1 MNKRIKLISV
11 LLTFVLLFSITGNYA
26 AYAEDSKTVTQLIEL
41 TGNQN
46 VDVINSVPENIV
58 PIYFDEVQKASEYI
72 NIIDKY
78 DVSLSSEDAL
88 KYYDENNNRIDLSG
102 VEISDLNFVSN
113 NYDIVSLEDN
123 DNGIMPLASNTGI
136 KSKVVY
142 SNGIS
147 KLHVDAT
154 YAYASGKFTS
164 VKSVTSYYTGLTIG
178 NEWKQKSYASSIT
191 NSGKTLN
198 VTVNDVFDH
207 YVYINTTIT
216 RLSSEK
222 KTYKV
227 SWNY

>member
-113 NYDIVSLEDN
+113 NYDIVSL
-123 DNGIMPLASNTGI
+123 
-136 KSKVVY
+136 
-142 SNGIS
+142 
-147 KLHVDAT
+147 
-154 YAYASGKFTS
+154 
-164 VKSVTSYYTGLTIG
+164 
-178 NEWKQKSYASSIT
+178 
-191 NSGKTLN
+191 
-198 VTVNDVFDH
+198 
-207 YVYINTTIT
+207 
-216 RLSSEK
+216 
-222 KTYKV
+222 
-227 SWNY
+227 